1 MLKADAINFTTPFE
15 FVKRNYDFFFP
26 KPREKYTR
34 RPSYERLTENTGI
47 IIHHFREIL
56 PEQWDEA
63 SVREAFEKMAVVL
76 SKKWTHESNEEVDLA
91 KTSKASAQHFLRWA
105 LTGGRPGPSLMLTM
119 SILGR
124 DVSLRRVEE
133 AATVLENMT
142 SEANDSPINA

>member
-1 MLKADAINFTTPFE
+1 M
-15 FVKRNYDFFFP
+15 
-26 KPREKYTR
+26 YTR
-34 RPSYERLTENTGI
+34 RPSYDILTEDIGT

-76 SKKWTHESNEEVDLA
+76 SKKRTHGSNEEVDLA
-91 KTSKASAQHFLRWA
+91 KTSRASAQHFLRWA

-124 DVSLRRVEE
+124 DVSLRRIED

-142 SEANDSPINA
+142 SEANHSPINA